1 MHRVASISFLAAA
14 ALSGRAFGEDPFRAA
29 VEADW
34 ARQDAGRL
42 ALIRDPGLVRFVE
55 GELRWP
61 GVATAE
67 RLRVAR
73 VSAPAIDGRADDP
86 AWRAAAEIAAS
97 AERLPSLRLA
107 RDGERL
113 FALASFPSELE
124 SAFRGDPTGLDA
136 AGAVDGVKDGRYGFH
151 CGYEP
156 HPWWEVDLEEPVE
169 IARIVVYN
177 RLDYAPGL
185 HNADGIRV
193 LASLD
198 RSSWTLL
205 HDNAGRHFGG
215 VGGGGPLEIDL
226 GARGAGAGEAEAPEP
241 GAAEPGA
248 RKGARTARFL
258 RLEIPS
264 GAPIFFHL
272 DEVEVYGAAD
282 PARNVALGKPA
293 RQSSLSPWSRGGPD
307 SGWLFRLG
315 PFAATLP
322 KDGSPRVAIAA
333 RAGGVPPGAPC
344 EAAIGRE
351 GGTTTVE
358 VALPL
363 AALPGGFPSD
373 AAPAGSAPVPIAP
386 GGTWKVDWKLPER
399 LGFGRNRVA
408 ISFALEGET
417 ESAAPAA
424 AELEVEVTLESVV
437 FTPFRPE
444 RETSFRAT
452 LRGAAVFE
460 ADALVREEGPA
471 ALVLTAREG
480 SAEVRKAEA
489 FYAHPVAETLR
500 RASTL
505 AAEFGGASPATLE
518 RLGRLQGEA
527 RSLAARE
534 IALGPDPEARLA
546 LYRSARWLARE
557 VAFSN
562 PLLDFREIVFAK
574 RFTQE
579 TYPDVC
585 LNHMPWVSRPGG
597 DICVL
602 SGLRADAPPEVRTL
616 LDGRLGPGHVHGLDL
631 SWDARRVVFGYARAR
646 SNEPPPGWL
655 DRRMSYDLRRTE
667 EPIHIFEVAIDGSGL
682 RQLTSGPWSDLDP
695 TYLPGGG
702 IAFVSER
709 CGYSLQ
715 CNELDKDETSCN
727 IYAMRADGSGIR
739 RLSVTKD
746 GDYLPHALADGSIAY
761 TRWEYQERGWAHI
774 QSIWTVRPDG
784 TGADAVF
791 KQHLNDPWALEESKS
806 IPGSPKLLAIATGHH
821 TLPVGPLV
829 VVDPR
834 GGFNDPAGIAIV
846 TPGIDP
852 PEGGM
857 SGRVVR
863 EGGIP
868 GRGGFCATPWALSE
882 EHFLISRNY
891 GAETEPNGYALY
903 LADVHGTMELVYRD
917 PAISCFAPIPLRPRP
932 EPPRLPDL
940 TDPEKPY
947 AVCFVQNAARGVEGI
962 APGAIRYI
970 RVAQRIPWPYTI
982 EGGGERY
989 EPDVKAVMIN
999 WTPVRILG
1007 DVPVE
1012 EDGSAHF
1019 VVPAETAVYFQL
1031 LDEDRME
1038 LRRMRS
1044 FLSFQPGETRGCIG
1058 CHETRPVAP
1067 PARAFPSAL
1076 LRDPVEPEPLPFGRR
1091 PLSFLRDVQPV
1102 FDRHCVSCHSGLRP
1116 AGGLDFSGG
1125 LTPRANRAY
1134 DTILEHRL
1142 VARSNIGDDS
1152 RITQPLEFG
1161 SHKSRL
1167 IAVLR
1172 EKPHSERVALNAE
1185 DRLRLTAWIDANG
1198 PYHGGFIQK
1207 RAQPAPYELASDAR
1221 LAEEI
1226 RSVHSRRCSSCH
1238 ETASVTRLD
1247 WIDLRRPEGSL
1258 FLDAPLA
1265 AEAGGRGR
1273 CAPPP
1278 YASRDDPDYARLLD
1292 LVGSATREALARP
1305 SRK

>member
-1 MHRVASISFLAAA
+1 MHRFASISFVLAA
-14 ALSGRAFGEDPFRAA
+14 ALSGRASGEDPFRAA

-67 RLRVAR
+67 RLRVPR

-86 AWRAAAEIAAS
+86 AWRGAARLAAS

-113 FALASFPSELE
+113 FAAASFPSELE
-124 SAFRGDPTGLDA
+124 PAFRGDPTGLDA

-156 HPWWEVDLEEPVE
+156 RPWWEVDLEEPVE
-169 IARIVVYN
+169 VARIVVYN

-205 HDNAGRHFGG
+205 YDNAGRHFGG

-226 GARGAGAGEAEAPEP
+226 RGRAAGGDGEAEAREAGVPEAE
-241 GAAEPGA
+241 AA
-248 RKGARTARFL
+248 RDARTARFL

-282 PARNVALGKPA
+282 PSRNAALGKPA

-322 KDGSPRVAIAA
+322 RDGSPRVALAA
-333 RAGGVPPGAPC
+333 RAGGAPAGVPC
-344 EAAIGRE
+344 EAAVGRE

-358 VALPL
+358 VAVPL
-363 AALPGGFPSD
+363 SAFPGGFPGD
-373 AAPAGSAPVPIAP
+373 AAPAGSAPVPIAA
-386 GGTWKVDWKLPER
+386 GSAWKVDWKLPER

-408 ISFALEGET
+408 VSFEIDGEAD
-417 ESAAPAA
+417 SAAQAA
-424 AELEVEVTLESVV
+424 APLEVEVTLESVA
-437 FTPFRPE
+437 FTPIRPE
-444 RETSFRAT
+444 HEVSFRAA
-452 LRGAAVFE
+452 LGRAEAFE

-471 ALVLTAREG
+471 ALILTAREG
-480 SAEVRKAEA
+480 SREVRKAEA

-500 RASTL
+500 RARAL
-505 AAEFGGASPATLE
+505 AAEFGGPNPETLE
-518 RLGRLQGEA
+518 RLARLEGEA

-534 IALGPDPEARLA
+534 LALGPDPEARLA
-546 LYRSARWLARE
+546 LYRAARWLARE
-557 VAFSN
+557 VAFAN
-562 PLLDFREIVFAK
+562 PLLDFDEIVFAK

-597 DICVL
+597 DICIL
-602 SGLRADAPPEVRTL
+602 SGIRADAPPEVRPL
-616 LDGRLGPGHVHGLDL
+616 LDGRLGPGHVHGMDL

-655 DRRMSYDLRRTE
+655 DRRASYDLRRTE
-667 EPIHIFEVAIDGSGL
+667 EPIHIFEIGVDGSGL

-695 TYLPGGG
+695 SYLAGGG

-715 CNELDKDETSCN
+715 CNEFDKDETSCN

-821 TLPVGPLV
+821 TLPVGTLV
-829 VVDPR
+829 IVDPR
-834 GGFNDPAGIAIV
+834 GGLNDPAGIAIV
-846 TPGIDP
+846 TPGIEP

-857 SGRVVR
+857 NGRVVR
-863 EGGIP
+863 EGGVP
-868 GRGGFCATPWALSE
+868 GRGGFSATPWALSE

-903 LADVHGTMELVYRD
+903 LADVHGTMELIYRD
-917 PAISCFAPIPLRPRP
+917 PAISCFTPIPLRPRP

-940 TDPEKPY
+940 TDPEEPR

-962 APGAIRYI
+962 APQAIRYI

-989 EPDVKAVMIN
+989 EPDVKAVMVN

-1012 EDGSAHF
+1012 EDGSANF
-1019 VVPAETAVYFQL
+1019 VVPADTAVYFQI
-1031 LDEDRME
+1031 LDERRME

-1044 FLSFQPGETRGCIG
+1044 FVSFQPGETRGCMG

-1067 PARAFPSAL
+1067 PARAFPAAL
-1076 LRDPVEPEPLPFGRR
+1076 LRDPSEPEPLPFGRR
-1091 PLSFLRDVQPV
+1091 PLDFLRDVQPV

-1116 AGGLDFSGG
+1116 AGGLDFFGG
-1125 LTPRANRAY
+1125 LTARANRAY
-1134 DTILEHRL
+1134 DTILEHGL
-1142 VARSNIGDDS
+1142 VARSNVGDDA

-1167 IAVLR
+1167 IAVLE
-1172 EKPHSERVALNAE
+1172 EKPHSERVALGAE

-1198 PYHGGFIQK
+1198 PYRGSFIQK
-1207 RAQPAPYELASDAR
+1207 RAQPKP
-1221 LAEEI
+1221 
-1226 RSVHSRRCSSCH
+1226 
-1238 ETASVTRLD
+1238 
-1247 WIDLRRPEGSL
+1247 
-1258 FLDAPLA
+1258 
-1265 AEAGGRGR
+1265 
-1273 CAPPP
+1273 
-1278 YASRDDPDYARLLD
+1278 
-1292 LVGSATREALARP
+1292 
-1305 SRK
+1305 